1 MKAEVYKDEG
11 YRFMGAAFEVY
22 NDRGYGLAE
31 EIYQE
36 CLEIDAYL
44 PATRRLPGKLWAQR
58 HA

>member
-1 MKAEVYKDEG
+1 MKAEIHKDQG

-36 CLEIDAYL
+36 CLEM
-44 PATRRLPGKLWAQR
+44 
-58 HA
+58 